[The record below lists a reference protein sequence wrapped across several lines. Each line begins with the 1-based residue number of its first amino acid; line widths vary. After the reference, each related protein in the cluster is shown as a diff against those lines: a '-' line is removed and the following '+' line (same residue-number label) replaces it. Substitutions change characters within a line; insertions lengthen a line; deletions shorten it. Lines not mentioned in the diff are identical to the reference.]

1 MLQRG
6 YLCYHQFVSFKFNY
20 LKKIGRFRETVA
32 TSWRL
37 LGLLWSI
44 DKWLLISNAIA
55 VTIPALV
62 PFAFAYIFKLVIDQ
76 VVSSISQGSI
86 DFSKFILLFAVA
98 FLVYTVQSL
107 AFSTQDYLHRLLY
120 TKIPIS
126 LYQIVLSKISNL
138 DVAYFE
144 DSEFKN
150 TLEKVRDAYSWR
162 PLNLMD
168 YLLFS
173 FQGLIQ
179 VIGAIVI
186 LATLA
191 PILIVVVLIVAIP
204 ELISRIKE
212 SQLSWGIWD
221 AQSPHRKKFWYVSSL
236 LQERDYVKEMRLF
249 QLPKKFLLDIKN
261 IQEDMYKENKNLAT
275 KYLGINSL
283 FNILSGITFIGIL
296 LFIVLE
302 AVARRISVGD
312 ISYYTTVIT
321 NLQNGIGGLFR
332 NLVRLFS
339 ESLYTSSIFE
349 VLDAPPK
356 IKQFEK
362 PIKINIYKSP
372 IIEFKNV
379 SFAYPGSKKTILK
392 NFNLT
397 INPKEKIALVGE
409 NGSGK
414 TTIIKLLCRFY
425 DVDQGEILING
436 IDLKKLDLKDWY
448 KALGVL
454 FQDFVKY
461 EYKARENIHFGKT
474 QAKEDIKKVV
484 EAAVSSGADPMIRKL
499 EQGYEQMLGR
509 TFKGGVELSIGQWQ
523 KIALARGFFRNAPI
537 LILDEPTAA
546 IDAKAE
552 AEIFN
557 RVEKLSKDRTVI
569 IISHRFSTVRNA
581 DKIYVI
587 DNGQIVES
595 GSHQQLMKLNG
606 QYATLFNLQ
615 AKGYQ

>member
-1 MLQRG
+1 M
-6 YLCYHQFVSFKFNY
+6 FTFNY
-20 LKKIGRFRETVA
+20 VQKLGRFKQTVA
-32 TSWRL
+32 TSARL

-44 DKWLLISNAIA
+44 DKWLLLANSFA

-76 VVSSISQGSI
+76 VVLSISINSV
-86 DFSKFILLFAVA
+86 DFNKFILLFAVA
-98 FLVYTVQSL
+98 FTVYTIQSL
-107 AFSTQDYLHRLLY
+107 AFSAQDYLHRLLY

-126 LYQIVLSKISNL
+126 LYQVVLSKISSL
-138 DVAYFE
+138 DIAYFE

-179 VIGAIVI
+179 VIAAILL

-191 PILIVVVLIVAIP
+191 PILIVVILIVAIP

-236 LQERDYVKEMRLF
+236 LQERDSVKEMKLF
-249 QLPKKFLLDIKN
+249 QLPKKFLSDIKN
-261 IQEDMYKENKNLAT
+261 IQENIYKENKNLAT
-275 KYLGINSL
+275 KYLGINSV
-283 FNILSGITFIGIL
+283 FNILEGITFIGIL

-339 ESLYTSSIFE
+339 ESLYTASIFE

-356 IKQFEK
+356 LKQIEK
-362 PIKINIYKSP
+362 PPKINLNKP
-372 IIEFKNV
+372 PLIEFKNV
-379 SFAYPGSKKTILK
+379 SFTYPGSKKTVLK
-392 NFNLT
+392 NFNLI

-425 DVDQGEILING
+425 DVSEGEILVNG
-436 IDLKKLDLKDWY
+436 INLKKLDLNDWY

-461 EYKARENIHFGKT
+461 EYTAWENIHFGKVDE
-474 QAKEDIKKVV
+474 KENIKKIV
-484 EAAVSSGADPMIRKL
+484 EAAISSGADSMIKKL
-499 EQGYEQMLGR
+499 EYGYDQILGR
-509 TFKGGVELSIGQWQ
+509 TFEGGIELSVGQWQ

-537 LILDEPTAA
+537 LILDEPTAS

-557 RVEKLSKDRTVI
+557 RVEKLSKDKTVI

-587 DNGQIVES
+587 DEGKIVES
-595 GSHQQLMKLNG
+595 GSHKELMEING
-606 QYATLFNLQ
+606 RYATLFNLQ
-615 AKGYQ
+615 AKGYR

>member
-1 MLQRG
+1 MR
-6 YLCYHQFVSFKFNY
+6 FKFNY
-20 LKKIGRFRETVA
+20 LEKISRFRQTVT

-76 VVSSISQGSI
+76 VVLSVSSGSI
-86 DFSKFILLFAVA
+86 DFNKFILLFTGGFA
-98 FLVYTVQSL
+98 VYTIQSL
-107 AFSTQDYLHRLLY
+107 AFSAQDYFNRLLY

-126 LYQIVLSKISNL
+126 LYQIVLSKISTL
-138 DVAYFE
+138 DIAYFE

-162 PLNLMD
+162 PLNMME
-168 YLLFS
+168 YLLFG
-173 FQGLIQ
+173 FQSLIQ
-179 VIGAIVI
+179 VVVAVVI

-191 PILIVVVLIVAIP
+191 PLLIVIILIVALP

-212 SQLSWGIWD
+212 SELSWGIWD
-221 AQSPHRKKFWYVSSL
+221 AQSPHRKKFWYISSM
-236 LQERDYVKEMRLF
+236 LQERDSVLEMKLF
-249 QLPKKFLLDIKN
+249 QLPKRFLSEIRGIQKN
-261 IQEDMYKENKNLAT
+261 IYEDNKVLAT
-275 KYLGINSL
+275 KYLGINSI
-283 FNILSGITFIGIL
+283 FNVLGGITFFAVL

-302 AVARRISVGD
+302 AIAKRITVGD

-321 NLQNGIGGLFR
+321 NLQSGVGGLFR
-332 NLVRLFS
+332 NLVRIFS
-339 ESLYTSSIFE
+339 ESLYTASVFE

-356 IKQFEK
+356 IKQIEK
-362 PIKINIYKSP
+362 PTKINLNKP
-372 IIEFKNV
+372 PLIELKNV
-379 SFAYPGSKKTILK
+379 SFTYPGSKKAVLK
-392 NFNLT
+392 NFNLSL
-397 INPKEKIALVGE
+397 NPKEKIALVGE

-425 DVDQGEILING
+425 DVDEGEILING
-436 IDLKKLDLKDWY
+436 VNLKKLDLNDWY

-461 EYKARENIHFGKT
+461 EYRAWENIHFGK
-474 QAKEDIKKVV
+474 ADEKENIKRVV
-484 EAAVSSGADPMIRKL
+484 EAANLAGADPMIRKL
-499 EQGYEQMLGR
+499 EKGYEQMLGR
-509 TFKGGVELSIGQWQ
+509 TFEGGVELSIGQWQ
-523 KIALARGFFRNAPI
+523 KIALARGFFRSAPI

-557 RVEKLSKDRTVI
+557 RVEKLSKDKTVI

-587 DNGQIVES
+587 DNGGIIES
-595 GSHQQLMKLNG
+595 GSHTQLMKLNG